1 MVYSIRTISTDVMI
15 SYGEGGWN
23 RFNNYFCH
31 RRIRDICQTDSV
43 LKGQWLHCAS
53 DEKVL
58 YSQFAL

>member
-1 MVYSIRTISTDVMI
+1 MI
-15 SYGEGGWN
+15 YYGEGGWN
-23 RFNNYFCH
+23 RFDKYFSH
-31 RRIRDICQTDSV
+31 RKIRDICQTDSV